1 MNLKQLATHHASF
14 NLWAN
19 EQFVTWLSKK
29 SEEQL
34 RKEVPSSFSSILKTL
49 NHIWGMEEYW
59 HAVIF
64 QKPDF
69 IHRNGVENLHADDV
83 FQGLLRCSKAW
94 TDDASLFS
102 DNGLSDKIKVVTP
115 WFEANQ
121 TRYQYIQHLFNH
133 STYHRGQVVTI
144 ARNLGITD
152 APMTDLLFYN
162 IAREKS
168 IAAM

>member
-1 MNLKQLATHHASF
+1 MNLKELATQHAAF

-34 RKEVPSSFSSILKTL
+34 HKEVPSSYSSILKTL

-59 HAVIF
+59 YSVIF
-64 QKPDF
+64 QNPDF
-69 IHRNGVENLHADDV
+69 IHRYGVEDLHV
-83 FQGLLRCSKAW
+83 NEIFQGLLRRSKAW
-94 TDDASLFS
+94 TDDTLFS
-102 DNGLSDKIKVVTP
+102 EKELSEKIKVVTP
-115 WFEANQ
+115 WFEADQ

-133 STYHRGQVVTI
+133 STYHRGQIVTI

-152 APMTDLLFYN
+152 APMTDFLFYN
-162 IAREKS
+162 ITRGKS
-168 IAAM
+168 IAAV